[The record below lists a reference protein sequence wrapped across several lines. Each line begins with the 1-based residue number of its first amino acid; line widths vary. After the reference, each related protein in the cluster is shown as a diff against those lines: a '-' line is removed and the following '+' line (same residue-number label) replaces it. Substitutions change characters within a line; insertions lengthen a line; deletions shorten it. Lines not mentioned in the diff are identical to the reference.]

1 MTEHKLQQAVNA
13 LPEPGLDYLAIE
25 EAAKKHRASPSLLR
39 KKRRRVALMLCLSLL
54 LVGCVAGPTV
64 PEYHLYNGN
73 LDLLFPGGIAFDA
86 ICDEIGW
93 DPELDSAEKAAENL
107 GWTIP
112 QTLGKSPQI
121 GADKYNLTTQESHY
135 LLAMLFHHYTYHSV
149 SYGYEM
155 ETEVTRED
163 GTSSTAHWTDAD
175 VCITFGSM
183 DNEVWHRQF
192 GFDEN
197 YIWTGSNIGGD
208 DPVNRYSMEY
218 NGVVLYV
225 ATYYSGENFFYGLV
239 SDYRQY
245 IHWIDYD
252 RNTVFSLY
260 ARDDT
265 PDFAIACAQ
274 ELIDSMH

>member
-1 MTEHKLQQAVNA
+1 MLEHTLQQAVDN
-13 LPEPGLDYLAIE
+13 LPEPTLDYITIE
-25 EAAKKHRASPSLLR
+25 ESAKKQRSSPVLLR

-64 PEYHLYNGN
+64 PEYHLYNGS
-73 LDLLFPGGIAFDA
+73 LSLLFPGIAFDV
-86 ICDEIGW
+86 ICEEMGW
-93 DPELDSAEKAAENL
+93 DAELSSAEKTAENL

-112 QTLGKSPQI
+112 NTLGESPKI

-155 ETEVTRED
+155 ETEITRED
-163 GTSSTAHWTDAD
+163 GTPSTAHWTDAD
-175 VCITFGSM
+175 VRITFGSM
-183 DNEVWHRQF
+183 ENEVWHRQF

-197 YIWTGSNIGGD
+197 DIWAGANIGGD
-208 DPVNRYSMEY
+208 DLVNSYPVDY
-218 NGVVLYV
+218 NGVILYV
-225 ATYYSGENFFYGLV
+225 ATYYSGENFFYGLI

-252 RNTVFSLY
+252 HNTVFQIY

-265 PDFAIACAQ
+265 SDFAIACAQ
-274 ELIDSMH
+274 ELIDSIH